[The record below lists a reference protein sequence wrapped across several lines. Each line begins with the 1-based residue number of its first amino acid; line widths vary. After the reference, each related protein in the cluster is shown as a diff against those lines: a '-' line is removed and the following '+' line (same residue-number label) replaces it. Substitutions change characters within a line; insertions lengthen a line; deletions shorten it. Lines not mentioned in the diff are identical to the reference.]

1 VRRKPYSVVLL
12 DEIEK
17 AHPDVF
23 NLLLQ
28 VLDDGRLTDS
38 QGRVVSF
45 KNTIIIMTSNIGAS
59 DIANMRRVG
68 FSSEAEDSSYE
79 SMKEKQLSALK
90 NAMRPEFIN
99 RIDDIIIFRSLDEE
113 ALSKIND
120 MLLNALAERLKEK
133 NITITVTDEA
143 KKYILAK
150 GTDKTYGARPLKRT
164 IQRMLEDKLSEKII
178 SGEISDGSTVEIGL
192 ANGDLQFSVSK

>member
-1 VRRKPYSVVLL
+1 M
-12 DEIEK
+12 
-17 AHPDVF
+17 F